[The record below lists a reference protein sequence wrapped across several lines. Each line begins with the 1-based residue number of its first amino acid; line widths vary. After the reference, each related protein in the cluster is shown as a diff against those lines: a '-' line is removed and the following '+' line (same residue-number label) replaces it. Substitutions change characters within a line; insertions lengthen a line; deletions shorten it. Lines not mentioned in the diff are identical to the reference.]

1 MLKNGSGKRK
11 EEDSICGIRGVVV
24 VQLLSY
30 CSFYHS
36 ILVSVLLWHKP
47 TWKGMR
53 LELKFGRG
61 TRKIQRLQE
70 ILL

>member
-11 EEDSICGIRGVVV
+11 EEDSICGIRDVVV

-30 CSFYHS
+30 CSFHHS
-36 ILVSVLLWHKP
+36 ILVCVLLWHKP
-47 TWKGMR
+47 TWKSMR
-53 LELKFGRG
+53 LELKFVIG
-61 TRKIQRLQE
+61 TRKMQCLQE